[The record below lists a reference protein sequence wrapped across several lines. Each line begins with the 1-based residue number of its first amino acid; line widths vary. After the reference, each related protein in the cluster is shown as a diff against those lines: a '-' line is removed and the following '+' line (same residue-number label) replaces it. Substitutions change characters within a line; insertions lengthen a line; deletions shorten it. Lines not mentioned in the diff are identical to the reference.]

1 MKAMTIEELDFTNAS
16 MLRKK
21 AEELLK
27 AKQKKIDKKI
37 IEADIKK
44 LVHELQVH
52 QIELEMQNE
61 ELRQAYETTEKALKK
76 YTMLYDYS
84 PMGYFTLDK
93 DGVIHDL
100 NFSGAEMLHEK
111 RFSLIDTNFKLF
123 IYEDSKSI
131 FNSFLNKLYSSN
143 EKESCEVMLGYED
156 NPFCYAYIEGIV
168 TFEEQKCLLSVVN
181 TSDLKK
187 INKS

>member
-1 MKAMTIEELDFTNAS
+1 MTTEELDFTNAK

-21 AEELLK
+21 AEELLEK
-27 AKQKKIDKKI
+27 KQNKKGKKI

-61 ELRQAYETTEKALKK
+61 ELRQAYETTEQALKK

-84 PMGYFTLDK
+84 PMGYFTLDQ

-111 RFSLIDTNFKLF
+111 RFSLINVNIKLF
-123 IYEDSKSI
+123 IYEDSKPI
-131 FNSFLNKLYSSN
+131 FNNFLSKVYSSN
-143 EKESCEVMLGYED
+143 EKESCEVMLGYE
-156 NPFCYAYIEGIV
+156 NNQLCYTYIEGIV
-168 TFEEQKCLLSVVN
+168 TFEDQKCLLSVVDI
-181 TSDLKK
+181 SSLKK
-187 INKS
+187 

>member
-1 MKAMTIEELDFTNAS
+1 MTTEELDFTNAE

-21 AEELLK
+21 AEDLLK
-27 AKQKKIDKKI
+27 EKEKQSDKKI

-61 ELRQAYETTEKALKK
+61 ELHLAYETTEQALKK

-84 PMGYFTLDK
+84 PMGYFTLDQ

-100 NFSGAEMLHEK
+100 NFSGAEMLQEK
-111 RFSLIDTNFKLF
+111 RFSLIDANFKLF
-123 IYEDSKSI
+123 IHEDSKSI
-131 FNSFLNKLYSSN
+131 FNDFLSKVYASN
-143 EKESCEVMLGYED
+143 TKESCEVMLGYDD
-156 NPFCYAYIEGIV
+156 NPLCSVYIEGIV
-168 TFEEQKCLLSVVN
+168 IFEEQKCLLSVVN
-181 TSDLKK
+181 ISGLKK
-187 INKS
+187 